1 MWTYERIAQLSVDE
15 IQSLCKNARDRSV
28 EDVVLLC
35 EKVLATKKIDSRQA
49 RTQKDRRKSKGDVN
63 SFTDEASIHRLA
75 EIIRQLP
82 AAEEC
87 ANVQNRRRRQSNA
100 QNLTLAAL
108 WRIYVE
114 CAFSSQEKSGPTS
127 NLAKFTS
134 GQSGLLDLA
143 IVSRRN
149 ADEAWV
155 RSEIETAGFRFT
167 DTKTKIA
174 CRAYALFAAL
184 GEPSKLLKELPSS
197 DSRAQAH
204 SPMALFYDLAK
215 NKLSRKY
222 THLPAK
228 SSADID
234 HKPFYGLGPK
244 QIRNILVNS
253 GLASNVVPLDSRWK
267 KFLEGRAGIVI
278 DGKRLGQLNY
288 YLQVE
293 EVLRKALRIASEQRA
308 DIPDLATLDA
318 IVFSTFD

>member
-1 MWTYERIAQLSVDE
+1 MWTYERIAQLSTDE
-15 IQSLCKNARDRSV
+15 IRSLCKNARDRSA
-28 EDVVLLC
+28 EDVALLC

-49 RTQKDRRKSKGDVN
+49 LKQTDRRQAKGDVN

-87 ANVQNRRRRQSNA
+87 ANVQNRRRRQANA
-100 QNLTLAAL
+100 QNLTLAVL
-108 WRIYVE
+108 WRIYLD

-127 NLAKFTS
+127 NLAKFTN
-134 GQSGLLDLA
+134 GQSGLLDLT
-143 IVSRRN
+143 IVSQRN

-174 CRAYALFAAL
+174 CSTYALFAEL

-215 NKLSRKY
+215 NKLSDKDI
-222 THLPAK
+222 HLSAK
-228 SSADID
+228 FSADID

-253 GLASNVVPLDSRWK
+253 GLAFNVVPLDSRWK
-267 KFLEGRAGIVI
+267 KFLEDGAGIII
-278 DGKRLGQLNY
+278 DGNLGQLNY

-293 EVLRKALRIASEQRA
+293 EVLRKALLVASEQRA
-308 DIPDLATLDA
+308 DIPNLATLDA

>member
-82 AAEEC
+82 AAG
-87 ANVQNRRRRQSNA
+87 
-100 QNLTLAAL
+100 AAL